1 MELCLRVALNSLSSL
16 LGLVNEMVYSAD
28 LDALYVLAAS
38 TQIIRIDLSVAP
50 VSATN
55 GTLLELGCKLAVPT
69 TAMKSVTV
77 SGATLTDMCEPL
89 VPAMT
94 KNFVPVVS
102 GVGNE
107 WWD

>member
-1 MELCLRVALNSLSSL
+1 
-16 LGLVNEMVYSAD
+16 MVYSAD
-28 LDALYVLAAS
+28 LDSLFVLAAS
-38 TQIIRIDLSVAP
+38 TQIIRIDLSVTP

-55 GTLLELGCKLAVPT
+55 GTLLELGCKQAVPT

-107 WWD
+107 WWGLSSRWSVFL